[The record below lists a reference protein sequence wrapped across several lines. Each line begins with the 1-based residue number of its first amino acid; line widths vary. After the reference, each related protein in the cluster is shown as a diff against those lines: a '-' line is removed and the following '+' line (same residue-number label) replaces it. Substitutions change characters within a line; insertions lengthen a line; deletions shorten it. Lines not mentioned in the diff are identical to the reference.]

1 VKAIVEKE
9 NAGKPAASVARAVA
23 KARDERVKI
32 IQDTAVE
39 LKCTTGK
46 WMLFPHATDI
56 NAIWSVIVRSTVLNE
71 LGIAAKV
78 APDNGDDRSPR
89 LICIYTIDFTDI
101 EDVTK
106 VLRKLK
112 DLGLVETK
120 GRPIYYKCDAYTHL
134 DIKSGNEWGIKA
146 SLYSSADL
154 LKPKEQKLD
163 AFFKKKKK

>member
-1 VKAIVEKE
+1 
-9 NAGKPAASVARAVA
+9 
-23 KARDERVKI
+23 
-32 IQDTAVE
+32 
-39 LKCTTGK
+39 
-46 WMLFPHATDI
+46 MLFPYAPDI
-56 NAIWSVIVRSTVLNE
+56 NAIWSLIARSTALNE

-89 LICIYTIDFTDI
+89 LMCIYTIDFTDM
-101 EDVTK
+101 EDVTR

-134 DIKSGNEWGIKA
+134 GINSGNEWGIKA

-154 LKPKEQKLD
+154 LKPKEQTLD
-163 AFFKKKKK
+163 TFFNYKKKKK